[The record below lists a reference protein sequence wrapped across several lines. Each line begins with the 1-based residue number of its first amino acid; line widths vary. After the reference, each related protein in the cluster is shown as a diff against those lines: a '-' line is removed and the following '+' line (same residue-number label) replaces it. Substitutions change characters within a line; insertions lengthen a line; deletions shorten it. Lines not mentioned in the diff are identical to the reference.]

1 MLATVTI
8 LFYPQVTL
16 DIVHADTVSAE
27 EQNSTETAKTYKVNC
42 DKRNITGAEDF
53 AVQVLNVSQ
62 VSRFPGM
69 SPYFLIQSLIQIS
82 ERLSPLILVF
92 MSLRI

>member
-16 DIVHADTVSAE
+16 DIVHADTVSTE
-27 EQNSTETAKTYKVNC
+27 EQNTTETAKTYKVNC
-42 DKRNITGAEDF
+42 DKRNITGTEDF

-62 VSRFPGM
+62 VSFQI
-69 SPYFLIQSLIQIS
+69 SWNESLLLIQSSQEYFARLCKLI
-82 ERLSPLILVF
+82 R
-92 MSLRI
+92 